1 MIIVVGTLLSW
12 LPAHAQV
19 GTNDIDN
26 GAVTSPKIRD
36 RQVKTP
42 DIADDSITSDKIR
55 VGAVGNAED
64 RRQLDNFRKNIGWLD
79 NV

>member
-1 MIIVVGTLLSW
+1 MNHTPDLQPSTALASILMIIVVGSLLSW
-12 LPAHAQV
+12 LPAQAQV

-42 DIADDSITSDKIR
+42 DIEDDSITSDKIR
-55 VGAVGNAED
+55 
-64 RRQLDNFRKNIGWLD
+64 
-79 NV
+79 